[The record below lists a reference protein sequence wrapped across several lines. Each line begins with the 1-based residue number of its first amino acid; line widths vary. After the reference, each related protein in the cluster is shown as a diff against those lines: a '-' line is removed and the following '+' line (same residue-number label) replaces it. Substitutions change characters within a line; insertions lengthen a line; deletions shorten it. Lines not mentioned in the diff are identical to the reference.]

1 MKLKRR
7 TLILVGLILAALV
20 LLRSF
25 ITYYGDWLWF
35 QNVGFAEVF
44 TTILWAKVLAFA
56 VFFSIFGIFAGLNI
70 AIARKWG
77 RPTRV
82 IKVATPAEPLTLLAI
97 IFHRT
102 YADSVWGIIIFLL
115 SVMMGSTASDSWMA
129 ILQFLHRS
137 PFGVPDPIFHKDVGF
152 YVFALPLY
160 LFLRGWYLTTLLL
173 VLASVALS
181 YYLDQAIGVHGN
193 RLHIYPRVKSHLG
206 VLGGLFLLGIAW
218 THRLKLYGLMYSSS
232 GVAYGA
238 GYSDVHALIPA
249 YWALLTLA
257 FAIAALFFL
266 MPILKR
272 WKWLL
277 YIGGVYL
284 VALIGLSWVYPSVVE
299 QYVVKPNEL
308 AKETPYIKNT
318 INFTRLAF
326 GLDRAQEQPFP
337 VKETMTYADIQKNE
351 PTIHNIRLWDHR
363 PLIATYKQLQEIRLY
378 YDFKSVNVDRYQV
391 GNKYTQ
397 VAIAARELPPSLLP
411 GPARTWVNKHLVY
424 THGYGAVMSPV
435 NELTEDGLPEFTIK
449 DIPPRST
456 GVTKITRPEIYYGEE
471 TEGFCVVNTEIKEFD
486 YPKGN
491 ENVYAS
497 YNGRGGVQISSFLR
511 RLVYTADFLDVNL
524 LLSRYITSQSR
535 IMFHRIITDRDYT
548 IAPFLAYDSDPYIVV
563 AEDGRLYWI
572 HDAYTT
578 SNMFPY
584 SQSLSLGSSQARLN
598 YIRNSVKIVI
608 DAYNGDVSYYI
619 IDPSDPVVQTYGKI
633 FPTLFKP
640 IKEMPPFLKTH
651 IRYPMDL
658 FIIQAQMYATYHMT
672 DPQVFYNR
680 EDLWSIP
687 QEVYKETQ
695 QALPPYYIIMRLPG
709 TSSEEFILMLP
720 LTPSGKNNMVA
731 WMCARCDGNSYGQ
744 LVIYMLSKEELIYG
758 PMQIE
763 ARINQKPDISAELT
777 LWGQRGSSVIRGN
790 LLIIPIEHSFIYVEP
805 IYLQSEQGQ
814 IPQLK
819 RVIAVQGG
827 QLEMRNN
834 LDEALRAVFSV
845 AAVPQEQVQKA
856 LAAAPTGP
864 LSTMAQEALN
874 HYNKALDY
882 LKQGNWG
889 KYGEEL
895 SQIKR
900 ILETL
905 AAKK

>member
-1 MKLKRR
+1 MNLKRN
-7 TLILVGLILAALV
+7 TLILVGLIVAAVV
-20 LLRSF
+20 LLRFF

-35 QNVGFAEVF
+35 KNVRFADVF

-77 RPTRV
+77 RPTRI
-82 IKVATPAEPLTLLAI
+82 IKVATPEEPLTPLAI
-97 IFHRT
+97 IFHRA
-102 YADSVWGIIIFLL
+102 YANSVWALIIFLF
-115 SVMMGSTASDSWMA
+115 SIIMGSTASDSWMT

-160 LFLRGWYLTTLLL
+160 LFLRGWYLSMLFL
-173 VLASVALS
+173 VLVAVALS
-181 YYLDQAIGVHGN
+181 YYIDQAIGVQEN
-193 RLHIYPRVKSHLG
+193 RLYIYPRVKSHLAF
-206 VLGGLFLLGIAW
+206 LGGLFLLGIAW
-218 THRLKLYGLMYSSS
+218 TYRLKLYGLMYSTS

-238 GYSDVHALIPA
+238 SYSDVYAQIPA
-249 YWALLTLA
+249 YWALLSLA
-257 FAIAALFFL
+257 LAIAALLFL
-266 MPILKR
+266 MPFLKR

-277 YIGGVYL
+277 YIGGLYL
-284 VALIGLSWVYPSVVE
+284 VTLIGLSWVYPNLIQ

-318 INFTRLAF
+318 IDFTRLAF
-326 GLDRAQEQPFP
+326 GLDKAQEQPFS
-337 VKETMTYADIQKNE
+337 VKESMTYGDIQKNDA
-351 PTIHNIRLWDHR
+351 TIHNIRLWDHR

-411 GPARTWVNKHLVY
+411 GPARTWVNMHLVY

-435 NELTEDGLPEFTIK
+435 NEVTEDGLPELIIK
-449 DIPPRST
+449 DIPPRSI

-471 TEGFCVVNTEIKEFD
+471 TEGFCVVNTETKEFD

-491 ENVYAS
+491 ENVYTS
-497 YNGRGGVQISSFLR
+497 YDGKGGVQISSFVR
-511 RLVYTADFLDVNL
+511 RLVYAADFLDVNL
-524 LLSRYITSQSR
+524 LFSRYITSQSR
-535 IMFHRIITDRDYT
+535 IMFHRTISDRDYT

-578 SNMFPY
+578 SSMFPY
-584 SQSLSLGSSQARLN
+584 SQPLSAGSSQARLN
-598 YIRNSVKIVI
+598 YIRNSVKVVI

-640 IKEMPPFLKTH
+640 IKEMPHFLKSH
-651 IRYPMDL
+651 MRYPLDL
-658 FIIQAQMYATYHMT
+658 FVVQAQMYATYHMT

-687 QEVYKETQ
+687 QEIYKEAQ
-695 QALPPYYIIMRLPG
+695 QALPPYYIIMRLPD

-731 WMCARCDGNSYGQ
+731 WMCARCDGDSYGQ
-744 LVIYMLSKEELIYG
+744 LVIYMLSKEKLIYG

-814 IPQLK
+814 MPQLK

-856 LAAAPTGP
+856 LAGVPTGP

-882 LKQGNWG
+882 LKQGNWA

-900 ILETL
+900 ILESM